1 MKFSV
6 RHIARRDLTDT
17 EKVGLR
23 NVANGL
29 PVDAA
34 LSRRLKKLGLAE
46 LNENVWATTQQGHV
60 QLMFHKAR

>member
-6 RHIARRDLTDT
+6 RHIARRELTET

-23 NVANGL
+23 NVANGV

-46 LNENVWATTQQGHV
+46 QKENVWTTTQQGHV
-60 QLMFHKAR
+60 QLMFQKAR